1 MPLIVPKEVLLNSF
15 RNVAQK
21 GLMDKDYLVTKL
33 QIMVTEGDLT
43 QEDVQSIIDIL
54 YPPQTN
60 EISEATNDFTE

>member
-15 RNVAQK
+15 KNVAQK

-43 QEDVQSIIDIL
+43 QEDVQPIIEIL
-54 YPPQTN
+54 YPSGN
-60 EISEATNDFTE
+60 EQIDS